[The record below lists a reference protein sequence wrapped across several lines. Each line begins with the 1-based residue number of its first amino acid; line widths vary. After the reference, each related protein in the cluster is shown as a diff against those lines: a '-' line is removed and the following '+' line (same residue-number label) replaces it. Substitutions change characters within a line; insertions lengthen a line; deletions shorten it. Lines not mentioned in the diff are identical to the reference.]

1 MKLVISWT
9 LKIIS
14 IALLIVPLIL
24 CVPGLIFHVLS
35 EELDERWDNEEV
47 DNSDNQKMVK

>member
-1 MKLVISWT
+1 MKLIISWT

-14 IALLIVPLIL
+14 VVLLIVPLIL

-35 EELDERWDNEEV
+35 SELDERWGNENV
-47 DNSDNQKMVK
+47 DNDDQKMVK